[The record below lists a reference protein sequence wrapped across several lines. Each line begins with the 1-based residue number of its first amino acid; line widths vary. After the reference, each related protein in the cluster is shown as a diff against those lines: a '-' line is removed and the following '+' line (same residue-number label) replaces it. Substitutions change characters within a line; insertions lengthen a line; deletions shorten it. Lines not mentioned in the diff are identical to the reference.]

1 MKSIVLQG
9 ATRLLV
15 ALLLLFSVYMLLRGH
30 NLPGGGFIAGL
41 IAAAAFILY
50 ALAWDIPTARAALRI
65 APARLAAGGVL
76 LAALSAVPAALWG
89 RPPFTGLWLFIG
101 GGAGDKGFPLS
112 TVLLFDVGIYL
123 AVLGSVLTLFFAL
136 EED

>member
-1 MKSIVLQG
+1 MNSVILQG

-15 ALLLLFSVYMLLRGH
+15 ALILLFSVYMLLRGH

-50 ALAWDIPTARAALRI
+50 ALAWSLREAREALRI
-65 APARLAAGGVL
+65 SPVRLATVGAL
-76 LAALSAVPAALWG
+76 LSLASAVPGALQAY
-89 RPPFTGLWLFIG
+89 PPFTGLWLFLG
-101 GGAGDKGFPLS
+101 GSDGEKGVPLS
-112 TVLLFDVGIYL
+112 TVLLFDIGIYL
-123 AVLGSVLTLFFAL
+123 AVLGSVLALFFTL

>member
-1 MKSIVLQG
+1 MNSVILQG

-15 ALLLLFSVYMLLRGH
+15 ALILLFSVYMLLRGH
-30 NLPGGGFIAGL
+30 NFPGGGFIAGL

-50 ALAWDIPTARAALRI
+50 ALAWSLREARAALRV
-65 APARLAAGGVL
+65 PPVRLATLGAML
-76 LAALSAVPAALWG
+76 SIASAVPGALQG
-89 RPPFTGLWLFIG
+89 QPPFTGLWLFVG
-101 GGAGDKGFPLS
+101 GGDGEKGIPLS

-123 AVLGSVLTLFFAL
+123 AVLGSVLALFFTL

>member
-1 MKSIVLQG
+1 MISLILQG

-15 ALLLLFSVYMLLRGH
+15 ALILLFSVYMLMRGH

-41 IAAAAFILY
+41 IASAAFVLY
-50 ALAWDIPTARAALRI
+50 ALAWSLREAREALRVS
-65 APARLAAGGVL
+65 PVKLAAIGAL
-76 LAALSAVPAALWG
+76 ISLASAVPGMLKG
-89 RPPFTGLWLFIG
+89 FPPFTGLWLFIG
-101 GGAGDKGFPLS
+101 GGAGDKGIPIS

-123 AVLGSVLTLFFAL
+123 AVLGAVLALFFTI

>member
-1 MKSIVLQG
+1 MNSIVLQG

-50 ALAWDIPTARAALRI
+50 ALAWDVRTARVALRVS
-65 APARLAAGGVL
+65 PTRLAASGAL
-76 LAALSAVPAALWG
+76 LAALSAVPGGLWG
-89 RPPFTGLWLFIG
+89 QPPFTGLWLFVG
-101 GGAGDKGFPLS
+101 GDAGDKGVPLS
-112 TVLLFDVGIYL
+112 TVLLFDIGVYL
-123 AVLGSVLTLFFAL
+123 TVLGSVLTLFFTL